1 MTLVL
6 HWLARSQDILGRCLT
21 LPQVT
26 KRLRVAQ
33 LKQMSK
39 LCLKILCRWTAQPEP
54 ASALARPPTEAPSAA
69 VSCHRAPICG
79 DVGEKA
85 VHDSCWAPLA
95 MNPTRTVLIHDR
107 VKNEFLYGLLQFIF
121 PCNKRAD
128 SWILHLF
135 DPLVAM
141 GLVPV
146 QSTWTYTVAWPPV
159 TNCCNP
165 GQRTMCLAGKQYPE
179 FDESSERAWLK
190 KLRPLSSTLGWS
202 FVTQA
207 QKLCVWQVQ
216 SDMQSVL
223 ALPSWPIFEPCS
235 HP

>member
-1 MTLVL
+1 MGLVKACFRANRSTPWNWYLWWTLVL
-6 HWLARSQDILGRCLT
+6 HGLAHSQDILGRCLT

-26 KRLRVAQ
+26 KRLGVSAEVAQ
-33 LKQMSK
+33 LTQMSK
-39 LCLKILCRWTAQPEP
+39 LRFKILCRWTAQPEP
-54 ASALARPPTEAPSAA
+54 ASALSRPPKEAPSAA

-79 DVGEKA
+79 NVGEKA

-95 MNPTRTVLIHDR
+95 MNPIRTVLIHDR
-107 VKNEFLYGLLQFIF
+107 VKNEFLYGLLQFDIPLQQTCTVGSSIF
-121 PCNKRAD
+121 
-128 SWILHLF
+128 F

-179 FDESSERAWLK
+179 FDESSERARLK

-202 FVTQA
+202 FVIEA
-207 QKLCVWQVQ
+207 QKLCV
-216 SDMQSVL
+216 
-223 ALPSWPIFEPCS
+223 
-235 HP
+235 